1 MRRLRAGERLA
12 MAGAG
17 ARFVVLFVP
26 WFDLAVRTR
35 VVERAGRLLL
45 PELHRSGWSALGWPV
60 VALLLVA
67 MGATV
72 WLAVAT
78 MGDGLVAQAMAASVA
93 AALAGM
99 AAFLVVL
106 VRVTLAQPGLGA
118 GAPDA
123 LVSTRFAAYLGLLA
137 CAAMAAG
144 AWLAMADERTSA
156 PESAYTP
163 PASRPAP
170 PRA

>member
-1 MRRLRAGERLA
+1 MRRLRAGERLGV
-12 MAGAG
+12 AGAV
-17 ARFVVLFVP
+17 ALFVVLFVP

-60 VALLLVA
+60 AALLLIA

-78 MGDGLVAQAMAASVA
+78 MGDGLVAQAMAATVA
-93 AALAGM
+93 AAVAGT
-99 AAFLVVL
+99 AALVVLL

-118 GAPDA
+118 GVPDA
-123 LVSTRFAAYLGLLA
+123 LVSVRFAAYLGLLA
-137 CAAMAAG
+137 CAAMTAG
-144 AWLAMADERTSA
+144 AWWAMADERTSA

-163 PASRPAP
+163 PAPRRAP

>member
-1 MRRLRAGERLA
+1 VRRLRAGERLA
-12 MAGAG
+12 GAG
-17 ARFVVLFVP
+17 AVALFVVLFVP
-26 WFDLAVRTR
+26 WFDLGVRTR

-60 VALLLVA
+60 AALLLIA

-78 MGDGLVAQAMAASVA
+78 MGDGLVAQAMAATVA
-93 AALAGM
+93 VAVAGTV
-99 AAFLVVL
+99 AFVVLL

-118 GAPDA
+118 GVPDA
-123 LVSTRFAAYLGLLA
+123 LVSVRFAAYLGLLA
-137 CAAMAAG
+137 CAAMTAG
-144 AWLAMADERTSA
+144 AWWAMADERTSA

-163 PASRPAP
+163 PAPRPAP
-170 PRA
+170 PRT